1 MDPDPSPKSAF
12 INLKHLEDQPFK
24 EDTSRGSQSP
34 ARSPKKR
41 LKNAKFLILPN
52 NKKVSYIFRPTKFNQ
67 SAPTVFL
74 IHGRGGSI
82 HSARS
87 EAVQKHCEKN
97 DIGFFAYDLYGHG
110 NADGEKS
117 EMMVSD
123 WLQQLQDV
131 KDSYFAT
138 LSSNPEGE
146 KLIVSG
152 YSLGKFFFFEDFDR
166 WVPCLFGF
174 EGKGFSSR
182 DRRGFV
188 AVPCS

>member
-1 MDPDPSPKSAF
+1 MEDSIPKGPEM
-12 INLKHLEDQPFK
+12 NLKHLEDLPFK

-41 LKNAKFLILPN
+41 RENARFLTLPN
-52 NKKVSYIFRPTKFNQ
+52 NKKVSYIYTPTKFNQ

-87 EAVQKHCEKN
+87 EAVQRHCEKN

-117 EMMVSD
+117 EMLLSD
-123 WLQQLQDV
+123 W
-131 KDSYFAT
+131 
-138 LSSNPEGE
+138 
-146 KLIVSG
+146 
-152 YSLGKFFFFEDFDR
+152 
-166 WVPCLFGF
+166 
-174 EGKGFSSR
+174 
-182 DRRGFV
+182 
-188 AVPCS
+188 